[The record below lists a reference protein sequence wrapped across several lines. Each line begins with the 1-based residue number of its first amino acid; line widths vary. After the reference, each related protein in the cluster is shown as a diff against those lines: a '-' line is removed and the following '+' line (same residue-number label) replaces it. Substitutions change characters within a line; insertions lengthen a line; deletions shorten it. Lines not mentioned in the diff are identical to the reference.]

1 MTSQKEFPSLPHLQ
15 LKLYRRQFKG
25 GGNEVNS
32 IHISCNNQIFGLKII
47 TLKSEAGLNPQPLLN
62 EDDQIPANPLA
73 DEK

>member
-15 LKLYRRQFKG
+15 LKLSRRQFNG
-25 GGNEVNS
+25 RNEANS
-32 IHISCNNQIFGLKII
+32 IHISCNNQILGVKIR
-47 TLKSEAGLNPQPLLN
+47 TLKSEAGLNSQPLLN